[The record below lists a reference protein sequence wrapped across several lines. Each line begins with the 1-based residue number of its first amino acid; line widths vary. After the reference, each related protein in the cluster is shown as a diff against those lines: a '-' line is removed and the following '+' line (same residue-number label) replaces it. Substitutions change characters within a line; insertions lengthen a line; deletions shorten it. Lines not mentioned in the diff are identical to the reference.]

1 MRVTKTQ
8 LTGACVHP
16 GTPRLAH
23 AHGARLQH
31 ARMRAIAPAAPG
43 RTAPDSA
50 RGSSLQSGRYTSH
63 RVRWSYRDV
72 PSGTARGTCSTPR
85 SRSSARFGS
94 AAWAGGVRLPHMAKM
109 FSDLPVHLQA
119 RVLLTDA
126 DQENLLRHVSTCA
139 RVCKEWWHVVRESA
153 PYGHAVKDR
162 PQRARVMLALSRAL
176 QEAELTGGDLTL
188 SYEHIDE
195 TCACVLAPALRARP
209 ALTEISMIR
218 CSLTAAS
225 MSTLAEGIWRLSG
238 LRSLDIHD
246 NADLGD
252 AGIAALAARR
262 LPSTLQDLAIAQTG
276 CGDAGMVA
284 LAAALPPAIR
294 LLNFD
299 QPTRGTNDVRDTG
312 WVALGK
318 ALHRLPSFTSLRP
331 IGMGNVGLIDMA
343 PSLPGAALRVLDLSN
358 NPDIGDTGLRALL
371 AVLPRC
377 YTLTHLLL
385 QLFRV
390 ERTVRPYTEHRNF
403 LHELCADVEAAACD
417 RPPGKPLAV
426 HWFRADLGSRCNIDG
441 EYL

>member
-1 MRVTKTQ
+1 MVKT
-8 LTGACVHP
+8 
-16 GTPRLAH
+16 
-23 AHGARLQH
+23 
-31 ARMRAIAPAAPG
+31 
-43 RTAPDSA
+43 
-50 RGSSLQSGRYTSH
+50 
-63 RVRWSYRDV
+63 
-72 PSGTARGTCSTPR
+72 
-85 SRSSARFGS
+85 
-94 AAWAGGVRLPHMAKM
+94 

-126 DQENLLRHVSTCA
+126 DQQNLLRHVSTCA
-139 RVCKEWWHVVRESA
+139 RVCIEWWHVVRESA
-153 PYGHAVKDR
+153 PYGHAFKDR

-176 QEAELTGGDLTL
+176 LETELNGGDLTL

-195 TCACVLAPALRARP
+195 TCACVLAPALGARP

-225 MSTLAEGIWRLSG
+225 MSTLAEGVWRLTG

-276 CGDAGMVA
+276 CRDAGMVA

-294 LLNFD
+294 VLNFH
-299 QPTRGTNDVRDTG
+299 QPTLGTNDVRNTG

-318 ALHRLPSFTSLRP
+318 ALHRLPAFTSLKP
-331 IGMGNVGLIDMA
+331 LGMGNVGLIGMA
-343 PSLPGAALRVLDLSN
+343 PSLPESALRVLDLSN
-358 NPDIGDTGLRALL
+358 NANIDDSGLRALL

-377 YTLTHLLL
+377 HTLTHLLL

-390 ERTVRPYTEHRNF
+390 ERTVWPHARHRNF
-403 LHELCADVEAAACD
+403 MHEVCADVEAAACD
-417 RPPGKPLAV
+417 RPPGNPLTV
-426 HWFRADLGSRCNIDG
+426 HWYFGTVSGTYRCNIDG
-441 EYL
+441 EIL